1 MVRALDPVA
10 AVVDVLAVRVVVVV
24 VVDAAVLERACA
36 GPAALSKDS

>member
-1 MVRALDPVA
+1 MRALDPVA
-10 AVVDVLAVRVVVVV
+10 AVVDVLAVRVVVVVV